1 MSNLKHSLAL
11 TFLSTNGATLV
22 QFGVTICLARLLS
35 PEEIGVYSITAVLIA
50 IAQFFRDFGVSSYL
64 QHEKELTRDKVASA
78 FGVML
83 LSSWSIALVTYL
95 AAPYAAAYY
104 GHDGVAKVMR
114 VLSLGYVFI
123 PFGSVTHSL
132 LTRDYRATE
141 QAYVRVYGTTA
152 YAVTAVGLA
161 YAGFSYMSM
170 PWANFVNILATA
182 IGYARYTPDV
192 AKVWPSLRG
201 WRRVANFGL
210 GATVGS
216 SLTAIN
222 NALPDLVLGKIS
234 GPHAVGVMSRAMSTT
249 QLVNQVL
256 GPTISYA
263 VLPYFSKVH
272 HAGQDL
278 SDVLQKSCSYLT
290 GIMWPALICTA
301 IFAHPLTSFLYG
313 AQWLE
318 CAPLIGV
325 FCIML
330 LAGVPFTFL
339 GTAFMAIGRPQLAS
353 VPTLL
358 TIAVRGACI
367 WLMYDGSTMS
377 FAWALV
383 VGGLI
388 MYPVQAQ
395 IQGITFGLSWSN
407 FLAAQTKSL
416 AVSALCAAVAAGTA
430 WLCRSAPSGLVIL
443 AGGVT
448 VPVTW
453 LHAMKAVDHPLWSEV
468 ASMAGQK
475 PAMQRVLKHL
485 RLTTA

>member
-1 MSNLKHSLAL
+1 MSTLKQSLAL
-11 TFLSTNGATLV
+11 TFLSTNGATVV

-64 QHEKELTRDKVASA
+64 QHEKELTKEKVASA

-83 LSSWSIALVTYL
+83 LSSWSIALATYL

-104 GHDGVAKVMR
+104 GHVGVEHVMR

-152 YAVTAVGLA
+152 YAVSAVGLA

-182 IGYARYTPDV
+182 IGYARYTPEI

-210 GATVGS
+210 GATLGS

-222 NALPDLVLGKIS
+222 TALPDLVLGKIS

-272 HAGQDL
+272 HAGEDL
-278 SDVLQKSCSYLT
+278 SDVLRKSCGYLT

-301 IFAHPLTSFLYG
+301 IFAYPLTSFLYG
-313 AQWLE
+313 AKWLE

-325 FCIML
+325 FSLML
-330 LAGVPFTFL
+330 LASVPFTFL

-367 WLMYDGSTMS
+367 WLMFDGSTMS

-383 VGGLI
+383 IAGVV
-388 MYPVQAQ
+388 MYPLQAQ
-395 IQGITFGLSWSN
+395 IQSRTFGLSWAR
-407 FLAAQTKSL
+407 FLGAQSRSV
-416 AVSALCAAVAAGTA
+416 AVSAACATAAAATV
-430 WLCRSAPSGLVIL
+430 WLTRSCPSGLAIL
-443 AGGVT
+443 AGAIT

-453 LHAMKAVDHPLWSEV
+453 LHALRALRHPLWSEV
-468 ASMAGQK
+468 VGMAANK
-475 PAMQRVLKHL
+475 PKLQRVLQAL
-485 RLTTA
+485 RLTPA